1 MLSKAS
7 FLLPFLALGV
17 SAGAAAP
24 TAVNTANNVSYVGVR
39 TVNGTIEKFLN
50 IRYGVA
56 ERFANP
62 VLVAV
67 SPGTVVNAS
76 AQGPVCPQVTSGGSV
91 YNTNSTW
98 FSEDCLT
105 LKVARPAGVKV
116 GDGLLPV
123 MVYIYGGG
131 LWNGNINERT
141 NEPDGLIA
149 QSVANGLPIVYVAM
163 NYRLNVFGFALSDA
177 LNATDSLNL
186 GLKDQRLAL
195 DWVQENIQYFGG
207 DPERV
212 SIFGQSSG
220 ALSVTLQV
228 LAYGGTRPSPFHGAL
243 VESTAL
249 EPNMTSTL
257 TRDTF
262 TDVAVLAG
270 CADENG
276 GAQGAQTISC
286 LRNLTWT
293 ELWNVTLT
301 NYNALAAY
309 SDGDIW
315 LPNIDGTFLPSAPSA
330 LVRTGNFTKM
340 PIIVGWTRNDA
351 TLFTSSDI
359 VTDADTRAFIGSY
372 YPFFNATN
380 FETLMG
386 LYPVSDFAANTT
398 ANLSAEFYR
407 SAEIFRDILLTCPS
421 FYFAHAMAAKYY
433 NNISSATT
441 QKASSGNDIPVYIYE
456 QNQTILDAYLDV
468 TGSPGLGVIHTSEL
482 AYVFGNFTPFE
493 DSWLQDIVVPSAADY
508 LLLRQQSRSWS
519 TFAALGKPSGV
530 VAKDTLP
537 DWTSSYAVGDRMMDA
552 EIYVIGGPAPGM
564 SALAGSEANPDIAAQ
579 KLQERCEFLNREDII
594 NELKY

>member
-1 MLSKAS
+1 MFPKAS
-7 FLLPFLALGV
+7 LLLRFLALGA
-17 SAGAAAP
+17 SALAAAP
-24 TAVNTANNVSYVGVR
+24 TAVDTAHNVSYVGVR
-39 TVNGTIEKFLN
+39 TVNGTVEKFLN

-62 VLVAV
+62 ALAVVA
-67 SPGTVVNAS
+67 PGTVVNAS
-76 AQGPVCPQVTSGGSV
+76 AQGPVCPQVTSDGSV

-105 LKVARPAGVKV
+105 LKVARPAGVKK
-116 GDGLLPV
+116 GARLPV

-141 NEPDGLIA
+141 NEPDGLIV
-149 QSVANGLPIVYVAM
+149 QSVANGLPVVYVAM
-163 NYRLNVFGFALSDA
+163 NYRLNVFGFALNDA
-177 LNATDSLNL
+177 LNATDSLNV

-195 DWVQENIQYFGG
+195 EWVQKNIQYFGG
-207 DPERV
+207 DPDQIT
-212 SIFGQSSG
+212 IFGQSSG

-243 VESTAL
+243 IESTAL

-270 CADENG
+270 CADEDG
-276 GAQGAQTISC
+276 DAQGAQTIAC
-286 LRNLTWT
+286 LRSLSWT
-293 ELWNVTLT
+293 ELWNATLT

-315 LPNIDGTFLPSAPSA
+315 LPNIDGTFLPAAPSA

-340 PIIVGWTRNDA
+340 PIVVGWTRNDA
-351 TLFTSSDI
+351 TLFTSSEI
-359 VTDADTRAFIGSY
+359 ATDADTRAFIGSY
-372 YPFFNATN
+372 YPFLDATS

-398 ANLSAEFYR
+398 ASLSAEFYR

-421 FYFAHAMAAKYY
+421 FYFGHAMATKYY
-433 NNISSATT
+433 NSSSTFNN
-441 QKASSGNDIPVYIYE
+441 ASGSNNIPVYIYE
-456 QNQTILDAYLDV
+456 QNQTILDAYLDAA
-468 TGSPGLGVIHTSEL
+468 GSPGLGVIHTSEL

-493 DSWLQDIVVPSAADY
+493 YSWLQDVVSPSAADY
-508 LLLRQQSRSWS
+508 ALLRQQSRSWS
-519 TFAALGKPSGV
+519 TFAALGQPSGV
-530 VAKDTLP
+530 AAKDTLP
-537 DWTSSYAVGDRMMDA
+537 GWTSSYAVGDGMMDA
-552 EIYVIGGPAPGM
+552 EIYVVGGPEPGM
-564 SALAGSEANPDIAAQ
+564 SALGGSEANPDVAAQ
-579 KLQERCEFLNREDII
+579 KLRERCGFLNRDDII
-594 NELKY
+594 EQLKY